1 MTAALVLLIFAAGAA
16 AMATRRLP
24 ALLALPAMAL
34 AIGGLELLLGG
45 LTVAEFTRS
54 VVSDG
59 ATRLSEAATV
69 ILLGGILS
77 AHLQRTGVA
86 QSIVRRGAEFAG
98 ESALLVVLM
107 LMAVVAVL
115 FTTITGL
122 GALVLVG
129 TIVLPILASLGIPT
143 HVAASSVLFGACLGG
158 LLNPANWTLYTNVLG
173 LQPTTVSG
181 FAVQL
186 VAVTALGALL
196 FCAFELARA
205 RLLRIRIAALV
216 PVFVGIALVAASVYA
231 FRALPAAATEAIVV
245 ALRWLLGIML
255 PFAAFSTL
263 VHRLRLSPAEGER
276 VSGASLWIPAVP
288 LCAILLFSWPPLAA
302 FLAGIGYAIAVTWRR
317 GAIQVF
323 VRSCLEGGTGVM
335 PALLLL
341 VGLGML
347 LNAILGPSQG
357 IGRPWPVLAHVQP
370 LFTSLVPS
378 STLGYVLTFGALA
391 PLALYRG
398 PLNVWG
404 LGYPI
409 AGALLAAQMPAGSIM
424 AMLLSVGILQSVS
437 DPTNTANVWI
447 ANEARVDVGTLLR
460 RTLPWTWGIAILGLL
475 LAARSFFA

>member
-1 MTAALVLLIFAAGAA
+1 MIAAAILLIFAAGAA
-16 AMATRRLP
+16 LMATRRLP

-34 AIGGLELLLGG
+34 AIGGLELLLGK
-45 LTVAEFTRS
+45 LTVGEFTKCI
-54 VVSDG
+54 VNDG
-59 ATRLSEAATV
+59 ATRLAEAATV

-86 QSIVRRGAEFAG
+86 QAIVRRGAEFAG
-98 ESALLVVLM
+98 ESALLVVIV

-129 TIVLPILASLGIPT
+129 TIVLPIHASLGIPV

-158 LLNPANWTLYTNVLG
+158 LLNAANWTLYTNVLG
-173 LQPTTVSG
+173 LPATEVSR

-186 VAVTALGALL
+186 VVVTALVAVG
-196 FCAFELARA
+196 FCAFELGRA
-205 RLLRIRIAALV
+205 RQLRVSLRGLVPTALV
-216 PVFVGIALVAASVYA
+216 GAGIAMLVVGG
-231 FRALPAAATEAIVV
+231 RALPESAANAFVIVLQWV
-245 ALRWLLGIML
+245 LGAGLPLLAALTLLNRARD
-255 PFAAFSTL
+255 PRA
-263 VHRLRLSPAEGER
+263 GER
-276 VSGASLWIPAVP
+276 VSATSLLIPAVP
-288 LCAILLFSWPPLAA
+288 LAAILLFGWPPLAA
-302 FLAGIGYAIAVTWRR
+302 FCAGLGYALAVTWRR
-317 GAIQVF
+317 GAIPLF
-323 VRSCLEGGTGVM
+323 VRSCLEGGSAVM

-341 VGLGML
+341 LGLGML

-357 IGRPWPVLAHVQP
+357 IGRPWPVLADVQP
-370 LFTSLVPS
+370 LFTAFVPS
-378 STLGYVLTFGALA
+378 SGLAFVVTFTILA

-409 AGALLAAQMPAGSIM
+409 AGALLAAKMPAGAIM

-447 ANEARVDVGTLLR
+447 ANEARIDVGTLLR
-460 RTLPWTWGIAILGLL
+460 RTLPWTW
-475 LAARSFFA
+475 LAALGGLVLAASRFWA